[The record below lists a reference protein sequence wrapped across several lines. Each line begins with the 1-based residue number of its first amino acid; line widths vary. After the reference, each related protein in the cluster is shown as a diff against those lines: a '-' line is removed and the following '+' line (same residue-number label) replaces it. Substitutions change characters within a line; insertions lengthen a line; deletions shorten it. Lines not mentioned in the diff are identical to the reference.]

1 MEIMTDT
8 RPIASEI
15 TRRVTA
21 AFAPTL
27 LEVVDD
33 SDKHRGHGGHREG
46 VETHLTLR
54 ITSAAF
60 VGKGRV
66 ERQRMVFDLLRDLM
80 DNPIHALS
88 LDLKP
93 GS

>member
-1 MEIMTDT
+1 MTNAHPVATEI
-8 RPIASEI
+8 I
-15 TRRVTA
+15 RRATA
-21 AFAPTL
+21 AFAPVH
-27 LEVVDD
+27 LEVQDD
-33 SDKHRGHGGHREG
+33 SNTHRGHGGHREG

-60 VGKGRV
+60 NGKGRV
-66 ERQRMVFDLLRDLM
+66 ERQRLVFDLLRDLM

-93 GS
+93 VDIA

>member
-1 MEIMTDT
+1 MTNPH
-8 RPIASEI
+8 PIASEI
-15 TRRVTA
+15 TRRVTT
-21 AFAPTL
+21 AFAPTH
-27 LEVVDD
+27 LEVIDD

-66 ERQRMVFDLLRDLM
+66 ERQRLVYDLLRDLM

-93 GS
+93 AA

>member
-1 MEIMTDT
+1 MLSAA
-8 RPIASEI
+8 PVAAEI
-15 TRRVTA
+15 TRRVQA
-21 AFAPTL
+21 AMAPAQ
-27 LEVVDD
+27 LEVIDD

-54 ITSAAF
+54 ITAAAF
-60 VGKGRV
+60 NGKSRV
-66 ERQRMVFDLLRDLM
+66 ARQRMVYDLLRDLM

-93 GS
+93 TA